1 MKKKIALL
9 LCFVFII
16 QLQFVG
22 CQKTPDVDVG
32 QSKDNEITK
41 ELENALNQDTKEEEK
56 QETKQEETKT
66 ISVNDIKD
74 NYSTSETY
82 AEPLYG
88 LPKDEVLSCPVEFNL
103 PEGALLTDYA
113 NVYLDSNLTIP
124 AGAEVTYD
132 DSLKTLQLA
141 PPRKPVYQPVTTIFS
156 IVKNEGWGYANTYYL
171 AYFYDFKTGEKLE
184 KPQITIFTIER
195 DLKSPFL
202 QYEIKDGNIRYYWDE
217 VPGAEEY
224 ILSFVKKDE
233 IQFDFLSFK
242 KLTDTEC
249 VDKDII
255 EMGVHKLI
263 NYKYRLSDDDLN
275 LYYVTVMAIDKDG
288 NASNASNMISID
300 SFRNQLPY
308 RALTLTEEGVSSIAD
323 QINLLGN
330 RRLVEMCDGSTVLY
344 TVTYDIENAKITQ
357 LSDIV
362 FKLEGEDRTL
372 LALDSYIDGTDLKL
386 ISLVKNF
393 DEATMEKELQLLY
406 EQTEASKG
414 NAGVTNKPDFTI
426 IEDNESNS
434 NENNSNSNDT
444 PTKTPEEEKIVIS
457 GDDFPV
463 FASSALSEYLA
474 RHMLLNEET
483 INLKDFNEVAD
494 VDLLWDSLYEAI
506 YQNPLILGV
515 SSFRYNRFSKT
526 LTIEYEQDR
535 AEQEKKQEEIKK
547 EVKRVINEI
556 ITPEMTDLE
565 KEYAINQYLCEIAE
579 YDNAALDNAMEND
592 FIVDSSF
599 RDSFT
604 PYGVLINKK
613 GVCAS
618 YAASFKILAEQAGLS
633 CIVVTGNLNGNL
645 PHAWNRVFV
654 DNEWKTLDSTN
665 NDNEDLFNAL
675 LNLPDH
681 AASKVLVEDDLYILN
696 TKYGEF
702 TAVME
707 DAEFYRA
714 SSQYYSKEAI
724 ADQLAKELLTSGTAT
739 LRTDYDLSDEE
750 FNDIAISAIEKA
762 QLEDKLDRLMG
773 CYWLGVIY
781 LSLED

>member
-9 LCFVFII
+9 LCFIFII
-16 QLQFVG
+16 QLQLVG
-22 CQKTPDVDVG
+22 CKKALDVDVG
-32 QSKDNEITK
+32 QPKENEITK
-41 ELENALNQDTKEEEK
+41 ESENNSISDKKEEK
-56 QETKQEETKT
+56 KQEENKT
-66 ISVNDIKD
+66 ISLNDLKN
-74 NYSTSETY
+74 NYTTAETY

-88 LPKDEVLSCPVEFNL
+88 LSKNEVLSCPIEFIL
-103 PEGALLTDYA
+103 PEGTILTEYA

-124 AGAEVTYD
+124 AGAEVTFD
-132 DSLKTLQLA
+132 NNLKEINLA
-141 PPRKPVYQPVTTIFS
+141 PPKNPVYQPLTSIFS

-171 AYFYDFKTGEKLE
+171 AYFYDLKTGEKLE

-195 DLKSPFL
+195 ELKSPFL
-202 QYEIKDGNIRYYWDE
+202 KYEIKDGNIRYYWDE
-217 VPGAEEY
+217 VPGAEKY
-224 ILSFVKKDE
+224 ILSFVKKEDN
-233 IQFDFLSFK
+233 QFDFLSYK
-242 KLTDTEC
+242 KLADLEYI
-249 VDKDII
+249 DRDIL

-263 NYKYRLSDDDLN
+263 NFKYTLKDDDDLN
-275 LYYVTVMAIDKDG
+275 LYYVAVMAIDKDG

-308 RALTLTEEGVSSIAD
+308 RALSLTEDGVSSIAD

-344 TVTYDIENAKITQ
+344 TVTYDIEHARISQ

-414 NAGVTNKPDFTI
+414 NGGVTNKPEFTV
-426 IEDNESNS
+426 IEDDDLDSKEI
-434 NENNSNSNDT
+434 
-444 PTKTPEEEKIVIS
+444 PTATPEEEKIIIK

-483 INLKDFNEVAD
+483 INLKDFSEAAD
-494 VDLLWDSLYEAI
+494 IDLLWDSLYEAI

-515 SSFRYNRFSKT
+515 NSFRYYRFSKT

-547 EVKRVINEI
+547 EVVRVINEI

-565 KEYAINQYLCEIAE
+565 KEYAINQYLCEVAE
-579 YDNAALDNAMEND
+579 YDNDALDNAMEND

-618 YAASFKILAEQAGLS
+618 YAAAFKILAEQAGLN

-665 NDNEDLFNAL
+665 NDNKDLFNAL

-681 AASKVLVEDDLYILN
+681 AASKVLVEDDRYILN
-696 TKYGEF
+696 QKYGEF
-702 TAVME
+702 TSVME
-707 DAEFYRA
+707 DAEYYRT
-714 SSQYYSKEAI
+714 SSQYYNKNSI
-724 ADQLAKELLTSGTAT
+724 ADMLAKELLTTGTAT
-739 LRTDYDLSDEE
+739 LRTDYDLSDKE
-750 FNDIAISAIEKA
+750 FNDIVVSVIETAK
-762 QLEDKLDRLMG
+762 LEDKLDKVMG

-781 LSLED
+781 LSIED

>member
-9 LCFVFII
+9 LCFVFIM
-16 QLQFVG
+16 QLLFVS
-22 CQKTPDVDVG
+22 CKKTPDLDVS

-41 ELENALNQDTKEEEK
+41 NLDEDSIQD
-56 QETKQEETKT
+56 KT
-66 ISVNDIKD
+66 VKDKIITVNDLKN
-74 NYSTSETY
+74 NYSTTETY

-88 LPKDEVLSCPVEFNL
+88 LSKNEVISCTIEFTL
-103 PEGALLTDYA
+103 PESAEITDYA
-113 NVYLDSNLTIP
+113 NVYVDSNLTIP
-124 AGAEVTYD
+124 AGAEASYD
-132 DSLKTLQLA
+132 NNTQTIKLA
-141 PPRKPVYQPVTTIFS
+141 PPKSPVYQPVTNMFS

-171 AYFYDFKTGEKLE
+171 AYFYDLKTGEKLE
-184 KPQITIFTIER
+184 KPQITIFTVER

-202 QYEIKDGNIRYYWDE
+202 KYEIKDGNIRYYWNE
-217 VPGAEEY
+217 VPGAVEY

-233 IQFDFLSFK
+233 TQFDFLSFK
-242 KLTDTEC
+242 KVKDLEH

-263 NYKYRLSDDDLN
+263 NFKYRLNNDDDLD

-308 RALTLTEEGVSSIAD
+308 RALSQSEEGVSSIAD
-323 QINLLGN
+323 KINLLGN

-344 TVTYDIENAKITQ
+344 TVTYDIENARITQ

-372 LALDSYIDGTDLKL
+372 LVLDSFIDGTDLKL
-386 ISLVKNF
+386 ISIVKNF
-393 DEATMEKELQLLY
+393 DETTMEKELMLLY

-414 NAGVTNKPDFTI
+414 NAGVTNKPEFTVVE
-426 IEDNESNS
+426 EDVPKDSPKNPSKES
-434 NENNSNSNDT
+434 E
-444 PTKTPEEEKIVIS
+444 IVVK
-457 GDDFPV
+457 GDNFPV

-483 INLKDFNEVAD
+483 IDLRDFSEAAD
-494 VDLLWDSLYEAI
+494 IDLLWDSLYEAI

-515 SSFRYNRFSKT
+515 SSFRYNRFSKM
-526 LTIEYEQDR
+526 LNIEYEQDR

-547 EVKRVINEI
+547 EVLRVVNDI
-556 ITPEMTDLE
+556 ITPVMTDIE
-565 KEYAINQYLCEIAE
+565 KEYAINQYLCDIAE
-579 YDNAALDNAMEND
+579 YDNAALENAMEND
-592 FIVDSSF
+592 YIVDSSF

-604 PYGVLINKK
+604 PYGVLINKT

-618 YAASFKILAEQAGLS
+618 YAAAFKLLAEQAGLN

-654 DNEWKTLDSTN
+654 DNEWKTVDSTN
-665 NDNEDLFNAL
+665 NDNEELFNAL
-675 LNLPDH
+675 LNLPDK
-681 AASKVLVEDDLYILN
+681 AAAKVLVEDDRYILN
-696 TKYGEF
+696 QKYGEF
-702 TAVME
+702 TSVME
-707 DAEFYRA
+707 EAEYYRA
-714 SSQYYSKEAI
+714 SKQYFSKSTI
-724 ADQLAKELLTSGTAT
+724 ADSLAKEIVASGTVT

-750 FNDIAISAIEKA
+750 FQDIVMSVIESAK
-762 QLEDKLDRLMG
+762 LEDKLDRLMG
-773 CYWLGVIY
+773 GHWLGVIY
-781 LSLED
+781 LSVED